1 MEHQDQWTCCSVR
14 NKEEIKYF
22 IQCGFGLLVIGFSI
36 LQIVTHDDDRNVWV
50 SLLSGTL
57 GLFLP
62 HPTMK

>member
-1 MEHQDQWTCCSVR
+1 MELPDQWTCCSIR

-22 IQCGFGLLVIGFSI
+22 IQCGFGLIVIGFSI
-36 LQIVTHDDDRNVWV
+36 LQIVNQDVDRNVWV

-62 HPTMK
+62 HPTMR